1 MFLPPPLHLFFDM
14 IYRALLMGQGG
25 GIPEPLIHYDFSLY
39 TNQDHPSTIPD
50 LTGNGY
56 GLTPHNI
63 DFKLKRGF
71 GGYVT
76 DFTDTTV
83 YYTSNAEATPDTLE
97 YVCNSQRWL
106 VASRARENAFPPYLI
121 KVSGI
126 TPGSVG
132 IEYIYT
138 DSDYNSRS
146 NIKIVQDGIYLLPES
161 PLFTGD
167 SEPTPVV
174 GLYNRSSTNGDKIT
188 IEQLPLYPGCFV
200 LENTGEFNS
209 VPICALKSIKNNQL
223 SSQTGITVI
232 VKRSPKL
239 INLDSKFI
247 ADNTNREILVNLGNF
262 CMEMTYGITDSGFI
276 YRRNNIFGQY
286 NVLDSN
292 RFSDNNI
299 SYITSKS
306 YNGIP
311 QTNGGLQNNNP
322 IIIGNIGPGY
332 QFNNAISEIY
342 IWDKDLTQSQIER
355 FISENMV
362 PDPLVYYD
370 VRKQNTKN
378 TDTAN
383 RGRLLDLS
391 GNGNHG
397 TLNNFGYTE
406 DSGWVETYIDDTF
419 PIIEDDNLSYENHLI
434 TTTTTTITNSTFF
447 RSSVLASGGDKEK
460 AETGFQMKSYRIK
473 VSGLGTGS
481 FRIGYFYRIYRPL
494 ITISSDGIYEI
505 PSWINQ
511 IYEPDYSLIPIYAMV
526 NSEIPVGCTVEFL
539 PQTDYIQFDGVD
551 DHISIPKIT
560 EGFKT
565 VLMVGENTDSLIS
578 NASNWYSQRTNLVGK
593 TFGIHDYLNEIAYQG
608 SNSGD
613 TFVNGLKNN
622 SLTCS
627 QLRNHCICICQI
639 NSEVNSDNS
648 GSPVIG
654 CEFNLTGFCHLRLH
668 KFLGFHEYLSETQIR
683 KVIEKYGL
691 REGTDN
697 VEIQ

>member
-1 MFLPPPLHLFFDM
+1 
-14 IYRALLMGQGG
+14 MGQGG

-39 TNQDHPSTIPD
+39 TNQDHPSIIPD
-50 LTGNGY
+50 LTENGY

-71 GGYVT
+71 GGYAT

-83 YYTSNAEATPDTLE
+83 YYASDAEATPDTLE
-97 YVCNSQRWL
+97 YVCNSPGWL
-106 VASRARENAFPPYLI
+106 VASRAKENAFPPYLI

-138 DSDYNSRS
+138 GSDYNSRS
-146 NIKIVQDGIYLLPES
+146 IFKIVQDGIYLLPES

-174 GLYNRSSTNGDKIT
+174 GFYNRSSTNGDKIT

-200 LENTGEFNS
+200 LDVKNT
-209 VPICALKSIKNNQL
+209 VAYLKAISLNPLNRRITIIIKRN
-223 SSQTGITVI
+223 
-232 VKRSPKL
+232 PKL
-239 INLDSKFI
+239 INLDEKLDSSYQEHLLFLSSNFNMESTANGLRRIFDFGVYTQVTGNKFI
-247 ADNTNREILVNLGNF
+247 EDNIAYTTSQKYGKDTNLVKG
-262 CMEMTYGITDSGFI
+262 
-276 YRRNNIFGQY
+276 
-286 NVLDSN
+286 
-292 RFSDNNI
+292 DNNTHI
-299 SYITSKS
+299 DIYLGSVNVDFSY
-306 YNGIP
+306 
-311 QTNGGLQNNNP
+311 
-322 IIIGNIGPGY
+322 
-332 QFNNAISEIY
+332 NNAISEIY